1 LHRVRKID
9 KRVVEMVRIIS
20 KKVIQSIATNDN
32 YSKDELEQMEYALV
46 TILFESIKVISA
58 IVIFSLFGYFKETI
72 IIQVIMFT
80 VKPFIGGYHEETQTK
95 CLITTMLS
103 ITGILILSLQ
113 CNLSFISNCILIFLS
128 IFCIWNQAPVINLKM
143 PITRP
148 ELIKK
153 NRKKGLRN
161 VMLFGII
168 SIVAYNYT
176 SYYLIITWTI
186 LFLAMEMF
194 NKREL

>member
-1 LHRVRKID
+1 MLRIVSSKII
-9 KRVVEMVRIIS
+9 KN
-20 KKVIQSIATNDN
+20 IATNDN

-46 TILFESIKVISA
+46 TILFESIKVIST

-72 IIQVIMFT
+72 IIQLIMFM
-80 VKPFIGGYHEETQTK
+80 VKPFIGGYHEETQIK

-113 CNLSFISNCILIFLS
+113 CNLSFVSNCILIFLS

-148 ELIKK
+148 EVIEK

-161 VMLFGII
+161 VTLFGII

-186 LFLAMEMF
+186 LVLAMEMF

>member
-1 LHRVRKID
+1 MLRIVSSKII
-9 KRVVEMVRIIS
+9 KN
-20 KKVIQSIATNDN
+20 IATNDN

-46 TILFESIKVISA
+46 TILFESIKVIST

-72 IIQVIMFT
+72 IIQLIMFM
-80 VKPFIGGYHEETQTK
+80 VKPFIGGYHEETQIK

-113 CNLSFISNCILIFLS
+113 CNLSFVSNCILIFLS

-148 ELIKK
+148 EVIEK

-161 VMLFGII
+161 VTLFGVI

-186 LFLAMEMF
+186 LVLAMEMF

>member
-1 LHRVRKID
+1 
-9 KRVVEMVRIIS
+9 MVKSIS
-20 KKVIQSIATNDN
+20 KKIINSISMNEK

-46 TILFESIKVISA
+46 TILFESIKITSA
-58 IVIFSLFGYFKETI
+58 ILIFYLFGYLKEVI
-72 IIQVIMFT
+72 IIQVIMGT

-95 CLITTMLS
+95 CFLTTMLS

-148 ELIKK
+148 EIIYK
-153 NRKKGLRN
+153 NRKTGLRN
-161 VMLFGII
+161 VTVFGLL

-186 LFLAMEMF
+186 LFLAIEMF
-194 NKREL
+194 NKRENKKIEGDEFDD

>member
-1 LHRVRKID
+1 
-9 KRVVEMVRIIS
+9 MVKDIS
-20 KKVIQSIATNDN
+20 KKIINSISISEK

-58 IVIFSLFGYFKETI
+58 IIIFYLFGYLKEVIFIQI
-72 IIQVIMFT
+72 IMSA
-80 VKPFIGGYHEETQTK
+80 VKPFIGGYHEETQIK
-95 CLITTMLS
+95 CFLTTLLS
-103 ITGILILSLQ
+103 ITVILILSLQ
-113 CNLSFISNCILIFLS
+113 CNLSFISNFILIFLS
-128 IFCIWNQAPVINLKM
+128 IFCIWNQAPVINFKM

-148 ELIKK
+148 EIINK
-153 NRKKGLRN
+153 NRITGLRN
-161 VMLFGII
+161 VTIFGLM

-194 NKREL
+194 NKREN

>member
-1 LHRVRKID
+1 MI
-9 KRVVEMVRIIS
+9 RIIS
-20 KKVIQSIATNDN
+20 KKIIQSIEINDN
-32 YSKDELEQMEYALV
+32 YSKDELEQMEYTLV
-46 TILFESIKVISA
+46 TILFESIKVISIMIIFYLLGFFRE
-58 IVIFSLFGYFKETI
+58 IV

-80 VKPFIGGYHEETQTK
+80 VKPFIGGYHEETQIK
-95 CLITTMLS
+95 CFITTMLS

-113 CNLSFISNCILIFLS
+113 CSLSFIGNCILIFLS

-161 VMLFGII
+161 VTLFGLI